1 MLSFSLPAHM
11 NDEFNMH
18 KSKGDCEY
26 SMLMA
31 IIHVQM
37 AAVRYRSDTNIASL
51 FPTPTPLTCSPL
63 SAVHKLQFIKWS
75 STLGRKAMNLLG
87 CEGVP
92 ETFSFDII
100 VERWCN
106 SAKQLGFFFLNCLVL
121 LILCSDCPKMPLTLS
136 RLCPGTSEQ
145 PSPRSWWDL
154 GHNDGVQRGT
164 SPTAVPVLSV
174 LTAHGI

>member
-63 SAVHKLQFIKWS
+63 QYTSCSLSNGPPLSEGKL
-75 STLGRKAMNLLG
+75 
-87 CEGVP
+87 
-92 ETFSFDII
+92 
-100 VERWCN
+100 
-106 SAKQLGFFFLNCLVL
+106 
-121 LILCSDCPKMPLTLS
+121 
-136 RLCPGTSEQ
+136 
-145 PSPRSWWDL
+145 
-154 GHNDGVQRGT
+154 
-164 SPTAVPVLSV
+164 
-174 LTAHGI
+174 